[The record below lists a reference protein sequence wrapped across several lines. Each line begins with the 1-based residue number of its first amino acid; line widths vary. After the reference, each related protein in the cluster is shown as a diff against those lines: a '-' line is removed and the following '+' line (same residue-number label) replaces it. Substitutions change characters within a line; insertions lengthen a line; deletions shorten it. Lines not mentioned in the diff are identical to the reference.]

1 MPNIHRLALPSL
13 RPCRISK
20 IEKICGKGRGD
31 APLNFA
37 VQKVG
42 GGGWRFNKVG
52 ALTINNTYTIP
63 LYVEQIFAYN
73 MIYVKYVNYLRTKRT
88 KLTNY

>member
-1 MPNIHRLALPSL
+1 MPNIYRLALPSL
-13 RPCRISK
+13 RPCQKSK
-20 IEKICGKGRGD
+20 IEKISKRGRGD
-31 APLNFA
+31 ARLNFA

-42 GGGWRFNKVG
+42 GGGWLFNKVG

-73 MIYVKYVNYLRTKRT
+73 IHNVKYVNHLRTKRT